1 MSLATTLQLLSR
13 TALALALSVLLTA
26 CGSNQLE
33 GPRDSELPIR
43 EQAGGATVEP
53 SPESVPT
60 AASAA
65 SGGTPGP
72 AQRGVVP
79 GASTVAA
86 PTASVSIPPPATLA
100 KGLAGLLRLIPMPS
114 DGGYWHSVYLN
125 DYKRMREEHG
135 IRAPEKDA
143 TGADLEE
150 YLGRVFAETGTTGP
164 WLSGYD
170 PRTREL
176 LEVEGY
182 LRFDIGSVD
191 GSIWA
196 EDLPRTLEAMT
207 GRFDPEATGALLSAC
222 AECPEPETLEHGGIE
237 FYSWGED
244 FTPDLAKRLQ
254 PPAFDPLG
262 RGGLIAVLDSLVL
275 RTLETDGMRSL
286 IDTYRDNGDS
296 LADDPDLAL
305 AAGALDGLGVYSG
318 LLFGDVESLEAPS
331 RCDFVDDCDEEEWEK
346 TGSQHGWE
354 SSGLDEYILLGTGVG
369 HDEDGFYTALVFV
382 YENEDVAERN
392 VGVFKKNLAE
402 GRSLIT
408 IEPWN
413 EVFSKTEVW
422 NDKRALLSKLRTEH
436 ARIYL
441 SIVVNRDSLIL
452 WDK

>member
-26 CGSNQLE
+26 CESNQLE

-65 SGGTPGP
+65 NGGTPGP

-125 DYKRMREEHG
+125 DYKRMREAHG

-196 EDLPRTLEAMT
+196 EDLPRTLEAVT
-207 GRFDPEATGALLSAC
+207 GRFDPEATGTLLSAC

-244 FTPDLAKRLQ
+244 FTPELAKRLQ

-262 RGGLIAVLDSLVL
+262 RGGRIAVLDSLVL
-275 RTLETDGMRSL
+275 RTIETEGMRHL
-286 IDTYRDNGDS
+286 IDAYLDNRDS

-305 AAGALDGLGVYSG
+305 AAETLDGIGVYSS
-318 LLFGDVESLEAPS
+318 LLVGNVESFEAPS
-331 RCDFVDDCDEEEWEK
+331 LGMASSEEPRL
-346 TGSQHGWE
+346 
-354 SSGLDEYILLGTGVG
+354 LDEYILLGTGVG
-369 HDEDGFYTALVFV
+369 HDEDGHYTALVFV
-382 YENEDVAERN
+382 YQNEDVAERN
-392 VGVFKKNLAE
+392 VGVFKKILAE
-402 GRSLIT
+402 GFSIYSNK
-408 IEPWN
+408 PWT
-413 EVFSKTEVW
+413 ELFPHSEVW
-422 NDKRALLSKLRTEH
+422 NQDRTLIAKLRTESPVN
-436 ARIYL
+436 RLIYL
-441 SIVVNRDSLIL
+441 SMVFNGELLIL
-452 WDK
+452 WDQ